1 MTLHELFT
9 ISGLI
14 LFAMFLGFLNSLLS
28 YFLDY
33 CFYKGSIFGGW
44 LPLLAKINLILFKP
58 GTYRGLKEYS
68 SKNPHYD
75 DKLCEEALDCFFYK
89 VLGGCIVCTNIWLG
103 AITFTLIWLLLPIS
117 YWLIIPY
124 LLFSSFSLRKIS

>member
-1 MTLHELFT
+1 MTLQEILF
-9 ISGLI
+9 ISGSI
-14 LFAMFLGFLNSLLS
+14 VFAIFLGFFNSLLS

-44 LPLLAKINLILFKP
+44 LPLLAKVNLILFRP
-58 GTYRGLKEYS
+58 ATYSELKKS

-75 DKLCEEALDCFFYK
+75 DMLCEEALNSFFYK
-89 VLGGCIVCTNIWLG
+89 ILGGCIVCTNIWLG
-103 AITFTLIWLLLPIS
+103 AFTFTGIWLFLPIS

-124 LLFSSFSLRKIS
+124 LLFSSFFLRKII

>member
-9 ISGLI
+9 VSGLI

-44 LPLLAKINLILFKP
+44 LPFLAKINLILFKP
-58 GTYRGLKEYS
+58 GTYRGLKCS

-103 AITFTLIWLLLPIS
+103 AFTFSLIWAFLPIS